1 MKSSPILSISD
12 DNSIMLLSGDTGP
25 LAGEIATYLVVVKN
39 SGLIDASSV
48 ELNGV
53 LCSDI
58 GCNNFLDVNGSDI
71 SNVAAK
77 GSSTFYINMDFANID
92 VEKYFVEFY
101 FSDIPRVDRVD
112 KTSCSDLKFDSTEC
126 VKEAQVLTPDDDSD
140 NPLLGYI
147 IGLLL
152 LITLLYIISKATRK
166 PGAPF

>member
-1 MKSSPILSISD
+1 
-12 DNSIMLLSGDTGP
+12 MLLSGDTGP

-58 GCNNFLDVNGSDI
+58 GCNNFLGVNGSDI

-77 GSSTFYINMDFANID
+77 GSSTFYINMDFANIE

-101 FSDIPRVDRVD
+101 FSDIPRVET
-112 KTSCSDLKFDSTEC
+112 TSCSDLKFDTTEC
-126 VKEAQVLTPDDDSD
+126 VKEAQVLTPDEDSD